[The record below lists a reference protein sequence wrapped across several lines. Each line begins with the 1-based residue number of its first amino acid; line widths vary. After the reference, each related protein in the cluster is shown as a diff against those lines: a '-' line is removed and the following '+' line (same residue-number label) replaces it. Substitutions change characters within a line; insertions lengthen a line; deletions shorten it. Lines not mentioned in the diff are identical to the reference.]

1 MKRVIKGTEPASFT
15 TWKSTANN
23 DWSPTYSNLQ
33 NPQKRDLHTNLLQEQ
48 GYFCCY
54 CGREID
60 ASSSHIEHFKPQE
73 HYGELAL
80 EYQNLHAS
88 CLRETKPGNPLHCGH
103 RKGNWFDEAQHISPM
118 DEQCELRF
126 RYLRTGEI
134 QPTVST
140 DLPATKMIEVLAL
153 DIAYLNN
160 RRQNTIRLLFDE
172 EFITQ
177 ASEEELT
184 RLVAAIRSTDIRDQK
199 PFDHIIARY
208 AEQLL
213 GR

>member
-15 TWKSTANN
+15 TWKATAND

-33 NPQKRDLHTNLLQEQ
+33 NPQKRDLHTSLLQEQ

-60 ASSSHIEHFKPQE
+60 AANSHIEHFKPQE
-73 HYGELAL
+73 QYEELAL

-103 RKGNWFDEAQHISPM
+103 RKGNWFDDAQHISPM

-160 RRQNTIRLLFDE
+160 RRQNTIRLLFDD

-184 RLVAAIRSTDIRDQK
+184 YLVAAIRSTDIRDQK

-213 GR
+213 GH

>member
-1 MKRVIKGTEPASFT
+1 MKRVLKGTEPASFIE
-15 TWKSTANN
+15 WKSSAN
-23 DWSPTYSNLQ
+23 DEWSPTYPSLQ
-33 NPQKRDLHTNLLQEQ
+33 NPQKRDLHNSLLKEQ
-48 GYFCCY
+48 GFFCCY

-60 ASSSHIEHFKPQE
+60 TSSSHIEHFRPQE
-73 HYGELAL
+73 HYEILAL

-103 RKGNWFDEAQHISPM
+103 RKGNWFDETQHISPM
-118 DEQCELRF
+118 DEHCEGRF
-126 RYLRTGEI
+126 RYLPTGEI
-134 QPTVST
+134 QPAEPD

-160 RRQNTIRLLFDE
+160 RRQSTIKMLFDH
-172 EFITQ
+172 EFIRQ

-184 RLVAAIRSTDIRDQK
+184 RLVAAIRSSDIRDQK
-199 PFDHIIARY
+199 AFDHVIARY

-213 GR
+213 AH

>member
-1 MKRVIKGTEPASFT
+1 MKRVLKGTEPASFT
-15 TWKSTANN
+15 EWKNSAN
-23 DWSPTYSNLQ
+23 DEWTPTYTTLQ
-33 NPQKRDLHTNLLQEQ
+33 NPQKRDLHKSLLIEQ
-48 GYFCCY
+48 GFFCCY

-60 ASSSHIEHFKPQE
+60 AASSHIEHFKPQE
-73 HYGELAL
+73 HYEELAL

-88 CLRETKPGNPLHCGH
+88 CLRETRPGNPLHCGH
-103 RKGNWFDEAQHISPM
+103 RKGNWFDEEQHISPM
-118 DEQCELRF
+118 DEQCEQRF

-134 QPTVST
+134 QST
-140 DLPATKMIEVLAL
+140 ESEDPPATKMIEVLAL

-160 RRQNTIRLLFDE
+160 RRQSTIRLLFDD
-172 EFITQ
+172 EFITH
-177 ASEEELT
+177 ASEEDLT
-184 RLVAAIRSTDIRDQK
+184 HLVAVIRSTDICDQK